1 MILLLF
7 QLVSCDVCDVSGQF
21 SGSKLGTYC
30 IMVPS
35 SHFQF
40 NA

>member
-21 SGSKLGTYC
+21 SGSKLGT
-30 IMVPS
+30 MVPS